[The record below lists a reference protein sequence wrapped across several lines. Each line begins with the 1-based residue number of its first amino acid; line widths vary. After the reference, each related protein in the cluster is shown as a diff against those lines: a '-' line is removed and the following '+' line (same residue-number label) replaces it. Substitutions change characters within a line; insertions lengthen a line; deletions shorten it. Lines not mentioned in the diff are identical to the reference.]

1 MTLDRTPPPPAAMG
15 PGTLARRLVVAVTA
29 LVAAI
34 AIGLSGLTALS
45 MHRILEAQ
53 LDQQLL
59 STAQRVR
66 GPDGHLPGMQG
77 GGGAGQAQGLLVYT
91 PGFGGFVQIDRDR
104 QQVTDETS
112 DALAS
117 LQPDDAPVSVTLPG
131 LGGYR
136 LLVTNT
142 RDGVVVVGLSTAAL
156 TASMTAIV
164 LAACVLTLVAIVIAF
179 VAARSIVAHS
189 LRPLARV
196 ASTAHHV
203 SGLELR
209 SGEVAVPVRVDDAD
223 TDPRNEVG
231 QVGLALNH
239 MLDHVEG
246 ALAARHAS
254 ETQVRQFVADASHE
268 LRNPLAAIRGYAEL
282 TRRERDQVPATT
294 AHALGRIESESERM
308 SGLVDDLLLLARL
321 DSGPALAVGRVE
333 MGALLA
339 NAVADAEAAGP
350 DLTWTLS
357 LPPDDVVAVGDAHR
371 VHQVVANL
379 LANARV
385 HTPAGT
391 RVQAALARE
400 GDGVVVRITD
410 DGPGIPDGLGD
421 RVFERFTRADAS
433 RVRTGGAP
441 STGLGLAI
449 VAAVVA
455 AHHGRVDVT
464 SRPGHTCFTVWLPA
478 ASAST
483 T

>member
-1 MTLDRTPPPPAAMG
+1 MTSVGTPHPPAAMAK
-15 PGTLARRLVVAVTA
+15 GTLARRLVVAVTA

-34 AIGLSGLTALS
+34 AMGLSGLTALS
-45 MHRILEAQ
+45 MHRILEGQ
-53 LDQQLL
+53 LDQQLR

-66 GPDGHLPGMQG
+66 GPEGRMPGLPVG
-77 GGGAGQAQGLLVYT
+77 GGPGQAQGLLVYE

-117 LQPDDAPVSVTLPG
+117 VQVRDAPVSVTLPG

-136 LLVTNT
+136 LLATGAGDRVL
-142 RDGVVVVGLSTAAL
+142 VVGLSTAAL

-164 LAACVLTLVAIVIAF
+164 LAACLLTLLAIAIAF
-179 VAARSIVAHS
+179 VAARSIVARS

-196 ASTAHHV
+196 AGTAHQV

-209 SGEVAVPVRVDDAD
+209 SGEVAVPVRVDAAD

-308 SGLVDDLLLLARL
+308 SRLVDDLLLLARL
-321 DSGPALAVGRVE
+321 DSGPALASGPVE

-339 NAVADAEAAGP
+339 NAVSDAEAAGP
-350 DLTWTLS
+350 DHTWTLS
-357 LPPDDVVAVGDAHR
+357 LPPDDIVALGDAHR

-391 RVQAALARE
+391 RVDAALARE
-400 GDGVVVRITD
+400 DAWAVVRITD
-410 DGPGIPDGLGD
+410 DGPGIPDGLGA

-433 RVRTGGAP
+433 RVRTGGVP

-455 AHHGRVDVT
+455 AHGGHVGVE
-464 SRPGHTCFTVWLPA
+464 SRPGRTCFTVRLPL
-478 ASAST
+478 ASAG
-483 T
+483 